1 MAVKAD
7 TTFSLADELFNAG
20 KVRKL
25 AKALKRAHTPFNAKR
40 YETEA
45 LARFPDLAL
54 KERIAHLVELL
65 GEHLPDNFETA
76 ADILEKA
83 LPAPLDP
90 TLEDDDFGEFIWV
103 VPGEYVAHHGLG
115 EEHLERSLGLLREAT
130 KRFSSEIAIRPFL
143 KKYPQETL
151 EFVHE
156 CAKDDNYHVR
166 RLASEGIR
174 PLLPW
179 APRVTLD
186 LEDIVSVLDR
196 LYADPTRY
204 VVRSVANTLNDIA
217 KLEPALVTR
226 TLSRWSK
233 ARTNDPAE
241 FEWLVRHALRTLIK
255 QDDPAAF
262 KLLGYTDKPRFRVSA
277 VAASDAVRI
286 GKDFTWRGVL
296 TSQGKQRLRI
306 MLNIHFLKANGKHS
320 AKRFLIRDGEFAEGE
335 KLTIE
340 KRQAFRPMTTR
351 VLYPG
356 THYAELIVNGV
367 TRGRCRFELL
377 EK

>member
-7 TTFSLADELFNAG
+7 TTFSLADDLFNAA

-25 AKALKRAHTPFNAKR
+25 ARALKQAHPPFNARR

-45 LARFPDLAL
+45 LARFPELAL

-65 GEHLPDNFETA
+65 GEYLPDDFETA
-76 ADILEKA
+76 ADILERA
-83 LPAPLDP
+83 LPPPLDP

-103 VPGEYVAHHGLG
+103 VPGEYVARHGLA
-115 EEHLERSLGLLREAT
+115 EEHLPRSLGLLREAT

-143 KKYPQETL
+143 RKHPQETL
-151 EFVHE
+151 EFVRE
-156 CAKDDNYHVR
+156 CAEDKNYHVR

-196 LYADPTRY
+196 LYDDPTRY

-217 KLEPALVTR
+217 KLEPALVTQ
-226 TLSRWSK
+226 TLARWSR
-233 ARTNDPAE
+233 ARVADPAE
-241 FEWLVRHALRTLIK
+241 FEWLVKHALRTLIK
-255 QDDPAAF
+255 QDDAAAF
-262 KLLGYTDKPRFRVSA
+262 ELLGYTDRPRFRVSG
-277 VAASDAVRI
+277 VQASDTVRV
-286 GKDFTWRGVL
+286 GEDFEWRATL
-296 TSQGKQRLRI
+296 TSLGQQRLRI
-306 MLNIHFLKANGKHS
+306 MLNVHFLKANGKHS

-335 KLTIE
+335 KLAIE